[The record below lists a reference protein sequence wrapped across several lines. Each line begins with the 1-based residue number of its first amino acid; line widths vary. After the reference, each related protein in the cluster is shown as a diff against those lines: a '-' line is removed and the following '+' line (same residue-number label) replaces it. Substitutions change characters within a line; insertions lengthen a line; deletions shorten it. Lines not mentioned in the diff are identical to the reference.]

1 VAARETALNVLI
13 ACRKDGAWS
22 NGVLKTYIVRDR
34 LDKREAA
41 LASRLCY
48 GVLQNRGKLD
58 FYLQQLLTGKL
69 KNLHPVV
76 RDILHLGLYQL
87 LETDKIPDSAAVN
100 ESVSLAKKY
109 CPKLQNA
116 PSLVNAVLRN
126 GVRQRETLQKPT
138 ALKDLYSH
146 PQNLIDLLSY
156 YVGPQRLEA
165 MLQANNSAP
174 HTFAQVNTLRTDV
187 NTLLQQL
194 EQEGIG
200 AQIHPW
206 LSDCLI
212 LSETGNLEKLP
223 SFQQGLFYIQ
233 DPAAKLSVLC
243 AQLPQKPIRILDCC
257 AAPGGK
263 SFAAAMQTAGQ
274 AEIISCDI
282 HPHKAALLQKA
293 YDRVHALYPEKCR
306 EIERCLKALS
316 QLEKSGDA
324 SIDAVT
330 NLSARMVGVI
340 YRWRED
346 LWAGALTSMGEGIG
360 RFVYLMDAYD
370 DLEDDLRK
378 KRYNPLKAYHQNE
391 DYETFVRDSL
401 TMLIAESTE
410 AFETL
415 PLVQDMDILRNILYA
430 GCWSR
435 YQLKQHKRDKQRG
448 VPAPRKEGTA
458 GKSGH

>member
-1 VAARETALNVLI
+1 MAARETALNVLI

-22 NGVLKTYIVRDR
+22 NGVLKTYIARDR

-87 LETDKIPDSAAVN
+87 FETDKIPDSAAVN

-116 PSLVNAVLRN
+116 PSLVNGVLRN

-138 ALKDLYSH
+138 AFKDLYSH

-156 YVGPQRLEA
+156 YVGPQRLEP

-187 NTLLQQL
+187 NTLRLQL
-194 EQEGIG
+194 EQEGVS

-206 LSDCLI
+206 LPDCLI
-212 LSETGNLEKLP
+212 LSDTGNLEKLL

-243 AQLPQKPIRILDCC
+243 AQLPQGPIRILDCC

-263 SFAAAMQTAGQ
+263 SFAAAMATAGQ

-282 HPHKAALLQKA
+282 HPHKAELLQKGA
-293 YDRVHALYPEKCR
+293 ERLGIDRLQAQCR
-306 EIERCLKALS
+306 
-316 QLEKSGDA
+316 DA
-324 SIDAVT
+324 SVFYAPWEGCMDV
-330 NLSARMVGVI
+330 VI
-340 YRWRED
+340 ADVPCSGY
-346 LWAGALTSMGEGIG
+346 GII
-360 RFVYLMDAYD
+360 
-370 DLEDDLRK
+370 RK
-378 KRYNPLKAYHQNE
+378 KPDIRYKDPDTMQELPALQLSILNNQARYVKKGGLLMYSTCTLVRRENEGVVEKFLKKNPDFY
-391 DYETFVRDSL
+391 
-401 TMLIAESTE
+401 TE
-410 AFETL
+410 IL
-415 PLVQDMDILRNILYA
+415 PLPNNFPKNDTGMFALVPGEYDTDGFFICRLR
-430 GCWSR
+430 R
-435 YQLKQHKRDKQRG
+435 EQ
-448 VPAPRKEGTA
+448 
-458 GKSGH
+458 